1 MELSLIHLGF
11 VENVDFV
18 YIFVFD
24 FFLNKYLNIKV
35 ILTIFERFY

>member
-11 VENVDFV
+11 VKNVDFV

-24 FFLNKYLNIKV
+24 FFLNKYLKYQSNIYD
-35 ILTIFERFY
+35 F